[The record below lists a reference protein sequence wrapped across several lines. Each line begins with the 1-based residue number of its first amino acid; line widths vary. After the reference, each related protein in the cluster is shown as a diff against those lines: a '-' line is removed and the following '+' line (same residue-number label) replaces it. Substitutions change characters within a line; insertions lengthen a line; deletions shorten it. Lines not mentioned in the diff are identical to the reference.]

1 MFFPYKDDN
10 PRVLYP
16 YITFGIIYSNLFIF
30 LYQLFL
36 SSSGPELSI
45 NIISKFGFIPNEFN
59 FLTIFS
65 SIFLHGG
72 IGHFVANMWFLYIFG
87 DNVESI
93 LGHVK
98 YLFFYLTCGFIAMM
112 GQYFINPASTIPI
125 IGASGAIAGIL
136 GAYMISFPKAKVHI
150 FVMLFIFFTTFIVP
164 AKLVL
169 GVWFL
174 IQLNG
179 GLSDLGLISRG
190 GIAWFAHI
198 GGFTSG
204 VLLVK
209 KFQNF
214 QLEYK

>member
-98 YLFFYLTCGFIAMM
+98 YLFFYLTCGFIATM
-112 GQYFINPASTIPI
+112 GQYFINPASTIPYYW
-125 IGASGAIAGIL
+125 S
-136 GAYMISFPKAKVHI
+136 K
-150 FVMLFIFFTTFIVP
+150 
-164 AKLVL
+164 
-169 GVWFL
+169 
-174 IQLNG
+174 
-179 GLSDLGLISRG
+179 RG
-190 GIAWFAHI
+190 Y
-198 GGFTSG
+198 S
-204 VLLVK
+204 
-209 KFQNF
+209 
-214 QLEYK
+214 